1 MQAAEPSQ
9 FRKANL
15 EALSCK
21 ALRRVFYGMFRQP
34 LSSRPTG
41 KTKADIQ
48 EFLLREY
55 SQLGRPCA
63 GKTIAEVIEQT
74 ELLLSGSLVFT
85 IHETQDGRQYISSEN
100 QSRWLPAGP
109 AKMQTTVFRDA
120 QKIPCITNGTESFY
134 CLDFFKSSDPAS
146 ASSAAKPSAP
156 PSASTD
162 APPLPAPAGRPS
174 FVDAPISTMPGM
186 ATAKPICAPPPP
198 PGPPRDGPPGT
209 PSAKGEIAPP
219 HSGEVAGYVLKQG
232 KHKGEVFAG
241 SPSTPKASCWL
252 QKLTWALPPQSPT
265 PPPPGSMDEWRK
277 SVQEK
282 MAREAAEEL
291 RQFREDQMARIQQ
304 ENAEREKGGEASR
317 LEQDKKDEM
326 ERLQKEAAAKLEQD
340 KKDEMERL
348 QKEAAAKLE
357 QDKKDEMERLQKEAA
372 AKIEQ
377 DKKDEMERLQ
387 KEAAG
392 KVDAK
397 DIGDIGATSS
407 KEGAPKP
414 ADAKTKDGKRKKA
427 VIPP

>member
-1 MQAAEPSQ
+1 M
-9 FRKANL
+9 
-15 EALSCK
+15 
-21 ALRRVFYGMFRQP
+21 
-34 LSSRPTG
+34 
-41 KTKADIQ
+41 
-48 EFLLREY
+48 
-55 SQLGRPCA
+55 
-63 GKTIAEVIEQT
+63 
-74 ELLLSGSLVFT
+74 
-85 IHETQDGRQYISSEN
+85 
-100 QSRWLPAGP
+100 
-109 AKMQTTVFRDA
+109 
-120 QKIPCITNGTESFY
+120 
-134 CLDFFKSSDPAS
+134 
-146 ASSAAKPSAP
+146 
-156 PSASTD
+156 
-162 APPLPAPAGRPS
+162 
-174 FVDAPISTMPGM
+174 
-186 ATAKPICAPPPP
+186 
-198 PGPPRDGPPGT
+198 
-209 PSAKGEIAPP
+209 
-219 HSGEVAGYVLKQG
+219 QG

-291 RQFREDQMARIQQ
+291 RKFREDQMARIQQ

-372 AKIEQ
+372 
-377 DKKDEMERLQ
+377 
-387 KEAAG
+387 G

>member
-186 ATAKPICAPPPP
+186 ATAKPICDPAPLRRAFRI
-198 PGPPRDGPPGT
+198 GHWSCARRQ
-209 PSAKGEIAPP
+209 S
-219 HSGEVAGYVLKQG
+219 VG